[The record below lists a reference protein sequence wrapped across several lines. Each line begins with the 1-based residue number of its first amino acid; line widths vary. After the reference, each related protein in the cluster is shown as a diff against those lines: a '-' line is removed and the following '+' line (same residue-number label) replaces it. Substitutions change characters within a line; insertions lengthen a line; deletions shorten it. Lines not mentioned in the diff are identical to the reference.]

1 MQEVPR
7 LIPKAITQDLF
18 FFSAC
23 APPHQDATTWR
34 LVVTVAVLATLMA
47 VVLVGG
53 GAWACLACVRH
64 SGGRGRRRWCEWRGR
79 QRRRDDGFPP
89 DHREMIELGR
99 LPGSQTLRECGRA
112 PAARDQS
119 GWPPP
124 VTLPRPVPPSFPS
137 GLFPS
142 GVPSLRVHFLPHVA
156 SSLHSH
162 SCLLHFFIFLPSMS
176 PLSLPVQSSCSFR
189 HVSSPF
195 VPSSTSP
202 SSYPLPFSLLP
213 PFYPFPCSCAPPSF
227 LSFIMSFSLMFSFLL
242 SPSLLI
248 FLSALINSHSDI
260 QSN

>member
-1 MQEVPR
+1 MQKVSSADPEGDNPR
-7 LIPKAITQDLF
+7 F
-18 FFSAC
+18 VFFSAC
-23 APPHQDATTWR
+23 ALPPHQDATTWR

-176 PLSLPVQSSCSFR
+176 PLSLPVQSSFSFL
-189 HVSSPF
+189 HVPSPF
-195 VPSSTSP
+195 VPSFTSP
-202 SSYPLPFSLLP
+202 SILTSSSLLP
-213 PFYPFPCSCAPPSF
+213 LSLFVCSAFVPFVHHVLFPHVFFPPVPVPSHFPQCPYKLPFGY
-227 LSFIMSFSLMFSFLL
+227 LE
-242 SPSLLI
+242 
-248 FLSALINSHSDI
+248 
-260 QSN
+260 